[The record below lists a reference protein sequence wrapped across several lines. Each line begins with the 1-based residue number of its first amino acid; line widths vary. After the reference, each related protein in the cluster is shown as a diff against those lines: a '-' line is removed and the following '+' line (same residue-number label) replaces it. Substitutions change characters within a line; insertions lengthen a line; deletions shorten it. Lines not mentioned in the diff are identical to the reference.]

1 MMKPVLISALDLWA
15 SWQREA
21 ALNMT
26 RAALMPLA
34 AFASMARSAEA
45 ARGQRMESDEGRPPV
60 WQGGGRITS
69 ISDVRSGQQDHS
81 ASGEAAPCGAKDAD
95 ADLGT
100 QTEMRKA
107 RGGVRGATRGS
118 CGVHRGKQVSERGIQ
133 PVSGPPHRRE

>member
-45 ARGQRMESDEGRPPV
+45 ARGQSEVSGVAREASEGLKK
-60 WQGGGRITS
+60 G
-69 ISDVRSGQQDHS
+69 
-81 ASGEAAPCGAKDAD
+81 AAPDEIRQAAKDSEKA
-95 ADLGT
+95 A
-100 QTEMRKA
+100 A
-107 RGGVRGATRGS
+107 RGGGGS
-118 CGVHRGKQVSERGIQ
+118 RKKKSAKIAGSSRES
-133 PVSGPPHRRE
+133 SGHRRKSARSGEDRID

>member
-45 ARGQRMESDEGRPPV
+45 GRGQRTESDEGRPPV

-81 ASGEAAPCGAKDAD
+81 ASGEAAPSGAKDAD

-107 RGGVRGATRGS
+107 LDEAA
-118 CGVHRGKQVSERGIQ
+118 
-133 PVSGPPHRRE
+133 RRYARQLRRSSRQASR